1 MSKRII
7 LSLFALSS
15 LISASAR
22 GYLIDGIVYELYFKD
37 NTACV
42 ANSLIYYDYEKNYT
56 YQGDVTIPSTIYFE
70 GYEFRVTGI
79 DEFAFSQSTELTSV
93 SIPEGVTN
101 IGFEAFSGCEQLSSV
116 IFPESLSSIGNYAFE
131 GCKSLSSINIPKNV
145 TYIEGGAFRDCSGL
159 TSITVDP
166 DNKMYDSRDNC
177 NAIIESIDSTSI
189 VFDNYNYLER
199 RWIKDCLVLG
209 CKNTV
214 IPQTVTKIARGAFSG
229 IKDLTSIY
237 IPYSVELIYGNP
249 FSSCSDLVEIVVSPD
264 NKSYDSRD
272 NCNAIID
279 KSNNSLISGCKNTII
294 PDDVTRIA
302 DGAFYECKGLKSLVI
317 PQNVTEIGLSAF
329 GECTSLESI
338 NIPKGV
344 RKIAAYTFT
353 GCRNLKSII
362 IPEGVSSIE
371 SDCFRDCISLTS
383 VTIPSTVDS
392 IGRYWYYSY
401 YLDYETNQLDSVYTS
416 YEENPFCGCISLESI
431 TVAPGNTVFDSRNNC
446 NAIIMTETN
455 ELVVGCKTTTIP
467 ARVTRIGND
476 AFYDCIGLSEF
487 EIPNGV
493 QEIGSGAFWG
503 CTGLTSIILPESLV
517 EIGPY
522 AFENCTELKSVFIPV
537 GVRTIDQ
544 QAFSGCIELT
554 SIQIPDGL
562 TYLGGYAFQNCKGL
576 KSINIPS
583 GLELNLY
590 SYIVPFKG
598 CDNVDTLY
606 WNNRLFSEVLA
617 TRLFGG
623 NSYDEIRLPFKSI
636 VFGDSV
642 SVFEHG
648 YYNWDFSALTSITMC
663 SRNPGQMQID
673 AYYFNTVDFDNCV
686 LYVPYGGRYAYSTAA
701 AWVRFK
707 NIRYS
712 DEIVHGVCIDDMYYE
727 ITSYEDKTA
736 SLIRGKNE
744 YSVVVPASV
753 TIDGV
758 KYAVTGIDTESFS
771 DCDELASI
779 RIPGSVEFIAE
790 RTFENCIALNRVVF
804 EGSPEIAVNAFIDSP
819 NIESVYSIGFV
830 PGKINYLN
838 PFIGGEFD
846 NIKATSGRKYAE
858 YNDELS
864 RTVTMVTRRE
874 CEILMN
880 GIPAGRYRV
889 SVGIVPSPENKPN
902 RFHPAILG
910 ITDTTDIVL
919 FDSVTIATK
928 PRPRKTPYT
937 VSNQDKF
944 TYDTITTYIEEL
956 DTYFDDYVF
965 VSSEYDSVLVLD
977 TFVVPDKLKGL
988 RISISEKNADTII
1001 IDRVFFEPLDDISED
1016 KYAGPFTES
1025 VFNNATLYVLEEAV
1039 DAYRNADG
1047 WKLFKNIGIDTA
1059 VKPLRKE
1066 TRKIIGNEP
1075 IYDVAGRRQNV
1086 QSIDELAPGLYIIG
1100 GKSYL
1105 KR

>member
-79 DEFAFSQSTELTSV
+79 NEYAFSQSTELTSV
-93 SIPEGVTN
+93 SIPEGVN
-101 IGFEAFSGCEQLSSV
+101 YIGYEAFAGCEQLSSV
-116 IFPESLSSIGNYAFE
+116 NFPESLYDIGIYAFEGCESLSSIY
-131 GCKSLSSINIPKNV
+131 IPKNV
-145 TYIEGGAFRDCSGL
+145 TYIGDGAFRKCSGL

-189 VFDNYNYLER
+189 VNYEEK
-199 RWIKDCLVLG
+199 RWIKDFLVLG

-214 IPQTVTKIARGAFSG
+214 IPSTVTKIARGAFSG
-229 IKDLTSIY
+229 SKDLTSIY
-237 IPYSVELIYGNP
+237 IPYSVESIYGNP
-249 FSSCSDLVEIVVSPD
+249 FQGCSDLVEIVVSPD

-279 KSNNSLISGCKNTII
+279 KRNNALICGCKNTII
-294 PDDVTRIA
+294 PDNVTSIA

-344 RKIAAYTFT
+344 SKIAAYTFT

-392 IGRYWYYSY
+392 IGIYWYYSY
-401 YLDYETNQLDSVYTS
+401 YQYYEPYELDSVYTL
-416 YEENPFCGCISLESI
+416 YENSPFSGCISLGSI
-431 TVAPGNTVFDSRNNC
+431 TVAPDNKVYDSRNNC
-446 NAIIMTETN
+446 NAIIRTETN
-455 ELVVGCKTTTIP
+455 ELVLGCKTTTIP
-467 ARVTRIGND
+467 AGVTIIGHD
-476 AFYDCIGLSEF
+476 AFYDCIGLSEI

-493 QEIGSGAFWG
+493 QKICEFAFFG
-503 CTGLTSIILPESLV
+503 CTGLTSITFPESLV
-517 EIGPY
+517 EIEPY
-522 AFENCTELKSVFIPV
+522 AFEDCTELNSVFIPV
-537 GVRTIDQ
+537 GVKRIDHL
-544 QAFSGCIELT
+544 AFADCIGLT

-562 TYLGGYAFQNCKGL
+562 TYLGDYAFKNCKGL
-576 KSINIPS
+576 KTIHIPS
-583 GLELNLY
+583 GFNINNLKNH
-590 SYIVPFKG
+590 PFKG

-606 WNNRLFSEVLA
+606 WNYRLFSEVLA
-617 TRLFGG
+617 SLFGG

-790 RTFENCIALNRVVF
+790 RTFENCIALNRVVI

-928 PRPRKTPYT
+928 PRPRRTPYT
-937 VSNQDKF
+937 VGNQDKF
-944 TYDTITTYIEEL
+944 TYDTITTYIEEF

-965 VSSEYDSVLVLD
+965 VSSEYDSVLLLD